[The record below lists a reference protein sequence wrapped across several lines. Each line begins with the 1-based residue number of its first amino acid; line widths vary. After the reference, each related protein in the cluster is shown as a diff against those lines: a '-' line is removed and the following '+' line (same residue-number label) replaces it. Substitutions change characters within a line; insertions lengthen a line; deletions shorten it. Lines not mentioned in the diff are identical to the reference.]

1 MDINSLITALGD
13 VADLINSGS
22 DTDATL
28 RQLVVAACRQGGW
41 LRGSIM
47 SIDLTSGYA
56 NVTVRYDPTVQLD
69 RPEDRWVL
77 ATSPS
82 LVALRDS
89 QPVFIPDAQTS
100 EDFPG
105 FRKES
110 RERGYRSVL
119 VTPMRC
125 TDLLGRPM
133 VLTVNSERVKDLG
146 ETDLALMKLI
156 VQLGS
161 IAVEKQKAILEQ
173 RNSAQQREKV
183 LSTHTRLMQQA
194 ISDDS
199 VQTLADAI
207 HPIVMRSV
215 LIADLTTNTILT
227 GVSPDPAVFDDAK
240 WQEVVESQLRAAIL
254 KLPFAAM
261 RDTGATL
268 TEFHVALERQGAD
281 LVASVHPLRIDGEVV
296 GAFIILGGEELT
308 EYDHLLIGSAKLAI
322 SVQLMRNLIR
332 FRFERRSLDDLFG
345 EILDGKWKD
354 ANDLMQRAL
363 AFGIRLN
370 RAYRMI
376 VVSFADGQGVTAAT
390 LGHIQQGISLLFD
403 RSGSTPAVIGHAGC
417 MAVLVPSSK
426 NPPEDHFR
434 ELAQKVMREIRHY
447 TTAEPTL
454 VISAPCVALAD
465 YQRHWKSCHSLL
477 EIARG
482 FGRKGILSAED
493 FGPLPILLSTADV
506 DHVRDFLRGTVGEI
520 LAYDQANDTQFF
532 ATLKAYMDAGCRNQ
546 PCADAL
552 GIHVTTLRYRLAKA
566 SDLFGLQL
574 EASAKRFDLEL
585 ALRLSE
591 FCT

>member
-28 RQLVVAACRQGGW
+28 RHLVIAACRHGGW

-47 SIDLTSGYA
+47 SIDLSSGYA
-56 NVTVRYDPTVQLD
+56 NVTVRHDPTLQLD

-100 EDFPG
+100 DEFPG

-133 VLTVNSERVKDLG
+133 VLTVNSERVKAAG

-156 VQLGS
+156 VQRGS

-173 RNSAQQREKV
+173 RHSAQQREKV

-199 VQTLADAI
+199 VQKLADAI
-207 HPIVMRSV
+207 HPIIMRPA
-215 LIADLTTNTILT
+215 LIADLTTNTIMT
-227 GVSPDPAVFDDAK
+227 GVSPDPNAFDDAK
-240 WQEVVESQLRAAIL
+240 WQEIVEAQLRSAIL
-254 KLPFAAM
+254 KLPFMTM
-261 RDTGATL
+261 REDGATL
-268 TEFHVALERQGAD
+268 TEFHIALERQGVD
-281 LVASVHPLRIDGEVV
+281 LIASVHPLRIDGEVV
-296 GAFIILGGEELT
+296 GAFIILGDDDLT
-308 EYDHLLIGSAKLAI
+308 EYDQLLLGSARLAI

-345 EILDGKWKD
+345 EILHGKWKD
-354 ANDLMQRAL
+354 ENDLAQRAL

-376 VVSFADGQGVTAAT
+376 VVTFSDGQGVSAVT
-390 LGHIQQGISLLFD
+390 LGQIQQGISLLFD
-403 RSGSTPAVIGHAGC
+403 RTGSTPAVTGHSGC
-417 MAVLVPSSK
+417 VAVLVPSWK
-426 NPPEDHFR
+426 NPPEEHLR
-434 ELAQKVMREIRHY
+434 ELARKVVREIRHY

-454 VISAPCVALAD
+454 VISASCIAPRD
-465 YQRHWKSCHSLL
+465 YQRHWKSCQSLL
-477 EIARG
+477 DIARA
-482 FGRKGILSAED
+482 FDRKGILSTED

-506 DHVRDFLRGTVGEI
+506 DYVRDFLRGTVGEI
-520 LAYDQANDTQFF
+520 RAYDQANETQFF
-532 ATLKAYMDAGCRNQ
+532 ETLKAYIDAGCRNQ

-566 SDLFGLQL
+566 TDLFGLQL
-574 EASAKRFDLEL
+574 ENPARRFDLEL
-585 ALRLSE
+585 ALRLAE
-591 FCT
+591 LYT

>member
-1 MDINSLITALGD
+1 MNINSLITALGD

-22 DTDATL
+22 DTDTTL
-28 RQLVVAACRQGGW
+28 RQLVIAACRHGGW

-77 ATSPS
+77 TTSPS
-82 LVALRDS
+82 LVALRDG

-100 EDFPG
+100 DEFPG

-119 VTPMRC
+119 VMPMRC

-173 RNSAQQREKV
+173 KNSAQQREKV

-199 VQTLADAI
+199 VQKLTDTI
-207 HPIVMRSV
+207 HPIIMRPA
-215 LIADLTTNTILT
+215 LIVDLTTNTILT
-227 GVSPDPAVFDDAK
+227 GVSPDPVAFDDAR
-240 WQEVVESQLRAAIL
+240 WQEIVESQLRSVIL
-254 KLPFAAM
+254 KLPFANM
-261 RDTGATL
+261 REDGATL
-268 TEFHVALERQGAD
+268 TEFHITLERRGMNLNAD
-281 LVASVHPLRIDGEVV
+281 THPLRIDGEVV
-296 GAFIILGGEELT
+296 GAFIILGDDDLT

-354 ANDLMQRAL
+354 ENDLAQRAL

-370 RAYRMI
+370 RDYRMI
-376 VVSFADGQGVTAAT
+376 LVAFSDGQGMTAAT

-403 RSGSTPAVIGHAGC
+403 RSGSTPAVIGYAGC
-417 MAVLVPSSK
+417 MAILVPSWK
-426 NPPEDHFR
+426 NPSESYLR
-434 ELAQKVMREIRHY
+434 ELAQRVMREIRHY

-454 VISAPCVALAD
+454 VVSAPCRAPQD
-465 YQRHWKSCHSLL
+465 YQRHWKSCYSLL
-477 EIARG
+477 DIAHA
-482 FGRKGILSAED
+482 FGRKGILASED
-493 FGPLPILLSTADV
+493 FGPLPMLLSTADL
-506 DHVRDFLRGTVGEI
+506 DYVRDFLRGTVGAI
-520 LAYDQANDTQFF
+520 LAYDETNETQFF
-532 ATLKAYMDAGCRNQ
+532 ATLKAYIDAGYRNQ
-546 PCADAL
+546 PTADAL

-566 SDLFGLQL
+566 ADLFGLQL
-574 EASAKRFDLEL
+574 ENAARRFDLEL
-585 ALRLSE
+585 ALRLAE
-591 FCT
+591 FYT